1 MRRLGVAGV
10 YKATELYLIQDKS
23 AGNQDTWNFLKRRM
37 EEAVQLHDI
46 ISKSD
51 IASQS
56 AKDVAKSAFVTVS
69 NYCSKSSCL
78 TLLFQARN
86 ILGVSWNK

>member
-23 AGNQDTWNFLKRRM
+23 QEQKDTWEFLRRRM

-46 ISKSD
+46 LTKSD
-51 IASQS
+51 ITAQG
-56 AKDVAKSAFVTVS
+56 AKDVAKSTFVTVS
-69 NYCSKSSCL
+69 
-78 TLLFQARN
+78 
-86 ILGVSWNK
+86 

>member
-23 AGNQDTWNFLKRRM
+23 LEQQNTWNFLKRRM
-37 EEAVQLHDI
+37 EEAVQLHEI
-46 ISKSD
+46 ISKSE
-51 IASQS
+51 ITSQG

-69 NYCSKSSCL
+69 
-78 TLLFQARN
+78 R
-86 ILGVSWNK
+86 